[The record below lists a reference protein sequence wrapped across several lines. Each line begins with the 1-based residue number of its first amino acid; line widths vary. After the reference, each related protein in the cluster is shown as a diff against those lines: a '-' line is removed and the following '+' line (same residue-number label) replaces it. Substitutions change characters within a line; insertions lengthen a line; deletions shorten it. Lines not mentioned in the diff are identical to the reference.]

1 MGIKLYPRPSILS
14 NFVVLSIIQF
24 PFQYSTFTGSFT
36 LFICSSHWK
45 RENVNQKLEKRD
57 LLSRDFFFKQIFSN
71 FFFFFFL
78 LIFNS
83 VKNLKW
89 KNPIVRP
96 YLLLHHIRLRLLHW
110 NFDVF
115 HDFYRHWMR
124 YWYLDLIR
132 LWNGYLNLLR
142 NGDWNWM
149 WNRYGVFFVNWNF
162 HGLGD
167 FVVCRAAMIL
177 FVRSVYQCN

>member
-1 MGIKLYPRPSILS
+1 MLS
-14 NFVVLSIIQF
+14 NNSISVSI
-24 PFQYSTFTGSFT
+24 FQRLPVHLSFT
-36 LFICSSHWK
+36 RNFHFSFSRYCIK
-45 RENVNQKLEKRD
+45 IKNFLERRD
-57 LLSRDFFFKQIFSN
+57 SLSRDLFFSN
-71 FFFFFFL
+71 GYSIIFFLFLFL

-89 KNPIVRP
+89 KNSIPFRP

-124 YWYLDLIR
+124 YWHLDLIR